1 MAKYFNYFPK
11 TLYTS
16 NQLPGVPQQSDV
28 RKGIQYNYGLTG
40 SLEMPDPITVKT
52 GILVDNTTGSA
63 ILEAQDMFGVLTQNI
78 DVTGSIGERL
88 KNVSTIQTVAATLS
102 SFKV

>member
-1 MAKYFNYFPK
+1 VAAIVVAAVTRPFE
-11 TLYTS
+11 S
-16 NQLPGVPQQSDV
+16 
-28 RKGIQYNYGLTG
+28 
-40 SLEMPDPITVKT
+40 TVKT